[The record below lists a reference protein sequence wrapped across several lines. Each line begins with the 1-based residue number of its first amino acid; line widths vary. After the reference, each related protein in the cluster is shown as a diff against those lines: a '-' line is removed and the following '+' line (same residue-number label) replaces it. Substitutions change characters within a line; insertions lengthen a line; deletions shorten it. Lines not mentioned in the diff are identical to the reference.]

1 MSLSDVQSL
10 IDSARSYAR
19 SDPPVSIW
27 KAGLAAEAIAA
38 EVGAAA
44 GRAKRAEQSHELYL
58 EELERAGLIAFR
70 DARQFHGVRVLRNRA
85 VHGHE
90 GSTAD
95 AQRALR
101 LADGLAGLAEAK
113 GAGRAAAGFGTK
125 GAGGR
130 ASASGRT
137 GAGGAG
143 INWVAWLLL
152 LSGLALLGLFLLD
165 PDRFLAALRD
175 LF

>member
-1 MSLSDVQSL
+1 MSLSDVHIL
-10 IDSARSYAR
+10 LDSARSYAR

-38 EVGAAA
+38 GLGAAG
-44 GRAKRAEQSHELYL
+44 GRAKRPEQSHETYL
-58 EELERAGLIAFR
+58 EELERAGLIAFA
-70 DARQFHGVRVLRNRA
+70 DARQFHGLRVLRNRA

-90 GSTAD
+90 GSAAD

-101 LADGLAGLAEAK
+101 LADGLAARAG
-113 GAGRAAAGFGTK
+113 GGRAAAGFGSK
-125 GAGGR
+125 RSQGR
-130 ASASGRT
+130 ASASRRT
-137 GAGGAG
+137 GVGGG
-143 INWVAWLLL
+143 TNYVAWLLA

-165 PDRFLAALRD
+165 PDRFLAALRN